1 MENVKKVFPVNPV
14 KFYLLGGIPFYL
26 LLTLKLTGVVQWSWW
41 WITLP
46 VWLPMFF
53 VVLATVAFCVFMLW
67 PMGKGKYRNYVNNKS
82 EY

>member
-1 MENVKKVFPVNPV
+1 MENVKKVFPVNPI
-14 KFYLLGGIPFYL
+14 KFYLLGGIPFYI

-53 VVLATVAFCVFMLW
+53 VVFAAVAFCVFMLW
-67 PMGKGKYRNYVNNKS
+67 PINKGKYRILRK
-82 EY
+82 

>member
-1 MENVKKVFPVNPV
+1 MENVKKVFPVNPI
-14 KFYLLGGIPFYL
+14 KFYLLGGIPFYI

-67 PMGKGKYRNYVNNKS
+67 PINKGKYRILRK
-82 EY
+82 